1 MFLLLASSRSRV
13 QMTIIRYK
21 GMNKS
26 IPDKTLCK
34 SEEKDIILEGGW
46 IHPGEGLEKSFMEET
61 AFKAGLK

>member
-34 SEEKDIILEGGW
+34 SEEKVIILEGGVDTSGGG
-46 IHPGEGLEKSFMEET
+46 IGKELYGGDSIQSRP
-61 AFKAGLK
+61 